1 MTMNLQREAKK
12 KRANFT
18 SIRFSD
24 TIFGNKKWII
34 AETIIFGSCIQMNLL
49 FFIIV
54 LEGVDM
60 PSPYWLSLRR
70 IIKEAKSLTYK
81 WVIGYFSEF
90 HEIFARFYVKVDYF
104 ILSAEVICCKI
115 NTLNRKSNKKRRVVQ
130 RILGGSKNFC
140 SQTLNPNATTT
151 SPQGNL
157 TTIKYWI
164 WDTPTKFPEWHK
176 GHGHERKGSI
186 LPFFVHIIDTKP
198 GSYWMK

>member
-1 MTMNLQREAKK
+1 MNYRRDYHFRFLHSNESSLFHNCFRRRGHA
-12 KRANFT
+12 FT
-18 SIRFSD
+18 I
-24 TIFGNKKWII
+24 
-34 AETIIFGSCIQMNLL
+34 L
-49 FFIIV
+49 IIV
-54 LEGVDM
+54 AQDYLK
-60 PSPYWLSLRR
+60 RQ
-70 IIKEAKSLTYK
+70 KSLTYK

-115 NTLNRKSNKKRRVVQ
+115 NTLNRKSNKKCRVVQ

-176 GHGHERKGSI
+176 GHGRERKGSI